1 MELHLIGHDYKYAVE
16 QSLLTL
22 FPGNK
27 PEYPEKPGKGDRI
40 IVRCSRGD
48 VWTSMTT
55 TIHKDGKRGA
65 GMARVKTALLTDEPF
80 VTDRHLQRLVRQS
93 FYKAA
98 LDWGVIAP
106 EWGAL
111 TGVRPTKLMT
121 NIMREGVS
129 DKTAAARFREKY
141 FTSQARADLCVQTAH
156 YSMDAEDAL
165 PEKGVCL
172 YVGIPFCPTRCAYCS
187 FVSHSVEKSMKLVAP
202 FFDALMEEI
211 DATAQQVNKLGLVPV
226 SVYMGGG
233 TPTTLSAKQLDQ
245 LLTKLETVFD
255 LSHVTENTVEAGR
268 PDTITM
274 DKLHVLKA
282 HGVSRI
288 SVNPQTMTDSV
299 LEAIGRKHTA
309 SDILDAFRMVREVG
323 GMAINMDLIAGLPTD
338 TPESF
343 RATMDTV
350 MELAPENITVHTLS
364 LKKGARLMD
373 EGGDIPTPAS
383 VKEMVDYAHA
393 KLAEGGYV
401 PYYLYRQKNM
411 SGGFENTG
419 WTKPGYENIY
429 NICIM
434 EELCS
439 IIAMGAGGSTKLVR
453 PNGKIERVFAPK
465 YPNEYISNLA
475 KTCSDKSKI
484 GEFYGISAE
493 ESQSESAVE
502 SDEVSEGM

>member
-1 MELHLIGHDYKYAVE
+1 MELRLIGHDYKYAAE

-22 FPGNK
+22 FPGSK
-27 PEYPEKPGKGDRI
+27 PEYPEKKGKGDCI
-40 IVRCSRGD
+40 TVRCSRGA

-55 TIHKDGKRGA
+55 VIRKDGKRGS

-93 FYKAA
+93 FFKAA
-98 LDWGVIAP
+98 LDWGVAPP

-121 NIMREGVS
+121 NIMREGVG
-129 DKTAAARFREKY
+129 DKLAAKRFREKY
-141 FTSQARADLCVQTAH
+141 FTSRARADLCVQTAH
-156 YSMDAEDAL
+156 YSMDAEDSL

-211 DATAQQVNKLGLVPV
+211 DATAAQVNKLGLVPV
-226 SVYMGGG
+226 SIYMGGG
-233 TPTTLSAKQLDQ
+233 TPTTLSAEQLDI
-245 LLTKLETVFD
+245 LLTKLEDVFD
-255 LSHVTENTVEAGR
+255 LSHVRENTVEAGR
-268 PDTITM
+268 PDTITVE
-274 DKLHVLKA
+274 KLQVLKK

-309 SDILDAFRMVREVG
+309 RDILDAFAMVREVG
-323 GMAINMDLIAGLPTD
+323 GMAVNMDLIAGLPTD
-338 TPESF
+338 TPDSF
-343 RATMDTV
+343 RSTMDAV
-350 MELAPENITVHTLS
+350 MALAPENITVHTLS

-383 VKEMVDYAHA
+383 VKEMVDYAHDLLQA
-393 KLAEGGYV
+393 GGYT

-419 WTKPGYENIY
+419 WCKAGYENLY
-429 NICIM
+429 NIFIM

-453 PNGKIERVFAPK
+453 PDGKIERIFAPK

-475 KTCSDKSKI
+475 KTCADKTKI

-493 ESQSESAVE
+493 EN
-502 SDEVSEGM
+502 

>member
-1 MELHLIGHDYKYAVE
+1 MELRLIGHDYKYAVE

-27 PEYPEKPGKGDRI
+27 PEYPEKSSKGDCI
-40 IVRCSRGD
+40 TVRCSRGE

-55 TIHKDGKRGA
+55 VIRKDGRRGS
-65 GMARVKTALLTDEPF
+65 GMARVKTELLTDEPF
-80 VTDRHLQRLVRQS
+80 VTDRHLQRLIRQS

-98 LDWGVIAP
+98 LDWGVAAP

-121 NIMREGVS
+121 NIMREGAG
-129 DKTAAARFREKY
+129 DKTAAKRFREKY

-156 YSMDAEDAL
+156 YSMDAEDSL

-187 FVSHSVEKSMKLVAP
+187 FVSHSVEKSMKLVSP

-211 DATAQQVNKLGLVPV
+211 DATAAQVNTLGLVPV
-226 SVYMGGG
+226 SIYMGGG
-233 TPTTLSAKQLDQ
+233 TPTTLSAQQLDI
-245 LLTKLETVFD
+245 LLTKLEDVFD

-274 DKLHVLKA
+274 EKLEVLKK

-309 SDILDAFRMVREVG
+309 QDILDAFDMVRAVG
-323 GMAINMDLIAGLPTD
+323 GMAVNMDLIAGLPTD
-338 TPESF
+338 TPDSF
-343 RATMDTV
+343 RSTMDAV

-383 VKEMVDYAHA
+383 VKEMVDYAHSRLQA
-393 KLAEGGYV
+393 AGYE

-419 WTKPGYENIY
+419 WCKPGFENLY
-429 NICIM
+429 NIFIM

-453 PNGKIERVFAPK
+453 PDGKIERIFAPK

-475 KTCSDKSKI
+475 KTCADKKKI
-484 GEFYGISAE
+484 GDFYGISAE
-493 ESQSESAVE
+493 K
-502 SDEVSEGM
+502 D

>member
-1 MELHLIGHDYKYAVE
+1 MELRFIGHDYKYAVE

-27 PEYPEKPGKGDRI
+27 PEYPEKKGSGDHI
-40 IVRCSRGD
+40 TVRCSRGKL
-48 VWTSMTT
+48 WTSMSTV
-55 TIHKDGKRGA
+55 IIKDGKRGS
-65 GMARVKTALLTDEPF
+65 GMARVKSELLTDEPF
-80 VTDRHLQRLVRQS
+80 VTDRHLQRLIRQS

-98 LDWGVIAP
+98 LDWGVTPP

-121 NIMREGVS
+121 NIMREGCT
-129 DKTAAARFREKY
+129 DKQAAKKFREKY

-156 YSMDAEDAL
+156 YSMDAEDSL
-165 PEKGVCL
+165 PENGVCL

-211 DATAQQVNKLGLVPV
+211 DATAQQVNALGLVPV
-226 SVYMGGG
+226 SIYMGGG
-233 TPTTLSAKQLDQ
+233 TPTTLSAEQLDL

-268 PDTITM
+268 PDTITRA
-274 DKLHVLKA
+274 KLEVLKK

-299 LEAIGRKHTA
+299 LDAIGRKHTA
-309 SDILDAFRMVREVG
+309 QDILDAFALVREVG
-323 GMAINMDLIAGLPTD
+323 GMAVNMDLIAGLPTD
-338 TPESF
+338 TPDSF
-343 RATMDTV
+343 RSTMDTV

-383 VKEMVDYAHA
+383 VKEMVDYAHRCLQA
-393 KLAEGGYV
+393 GGYE

-419 WTKPGYENIY
+419 WCKPGFENLYNIY
-429 NICIM
+429 IM

-453 PNGKIERVFAPK
+453 SNGKIERIFAPK
-465 YPNEYISNLA
+465 YPNEYIGNLA
-475 KTCSDKSKI
+475 KTCSDKKKI
-484 GEFYGISAE
+484 GDFYGISAE
-493 ESQSESAVE
+493 E
-502 SDEVSEGM
+502 D

>member
-1 MELHLIGHDYKYAVE
+1 MYIYIYRERKKLFMELKLIGHDYKYAVE

-22 FPGNK
+22 FPGQK
-27 PEYPEKPGKGDRI
+27 PEYPEHTGKGDHI
-40 IVRCSRGD
+40 VVRCSRGD

-55 TIHKDGKRGA
+55 TIYLDGKRSVGQ
-65 GMARVKTALLTDEPF
+65 ARVKTELLTDEPL

-98 LDWGVIAP
+98 LASGVEAP

-121 NIMREGVS
+121 NIMREGKS
-129 DKTAAARFREKY
+129 DKQAAHAFREKY

-156 YSMDAEDAL
+156 YSMDAEDSL
-165 PEKGVCL
+165 PENGICL

-187 FVSHSVEKSMKLVAP
+187 FVSQSVEKSMKLVAP
-202 FFDALMEEI
+202 FFDALMDEI
-211 DATAQQVNKLGLVPV
+211 DATAEQVKKLGLVPI
-226 SVYMGGG
+226 SIYMGGG
-233 TPTTLSAKQLDQ
+233 TPTTLSAQQLDI
-245 LLTKLETVFD
+245 LLTKLENAFD
-255 LSHVTENTVEAGR
+255 LSQVRENTVEAGR
-268 PDTITM
+268 PDTITL

-309 SDILDAFRMVREVG
+309 QDIIDAFAMVRKVG
-323 GMAINMDLIAGLPTD
+323 GMAVNMDLIAGLPTD

-343 RATMDTV
+343 KRTMDTV
-350 MELAPENITVHTLS
+350 MALDPENITVHTLS

-383 VKEMVDYAHA
+383 VKEMVDYAH
-393 KLAEGGYV
+393 KCLYEGGYI

-419 WTKPGYENIY
+419 WSKPGYENLY

-439 IIAMGAGGSTKLVR
+439 IIAMGAGGSTKLVK
-453 PNGKIERVFAPK
+453 PSGKIDRIFAPK

-475 KTCSDKSKI
+475 KTCNDKEKI
-484 GEFYGISAE
+484 GEFYGV
-493 ESQSESAVE
+493 QTF
-502 SDEVSEGM
+502 

>member
-22 FPGNK
+22 FPGTK
-27 PEYPEKPGKGDRI
+27 PTYPAQPGTGDAI
-40 IVRCSRGD
+40 TVRCSRGGT
-48 VWTSMTT
+48 WTTMTT
-55 TIHKDGKRGA
+55 TLRKDGTIGH
-65 GMARVKTALLTDEPF
+65 GMARVRTAELTDEPF
-80 VTDRHLQRLVRQS
+80 VTDRHLQRLIRQS

-98 LDWGVIAP
+98 LDWGVPAP

-121 NIMREGVS
+121 NLIREGRS
-129 DKTAAARFREKY
+129 DAAAAKEFQKRY
-141 FTSQARADLCVQTAH
+141 FASDTRTRLCVQTAH

-165 PEKGVCL
+165 PEKAVCL

-187 FVSHSVEKSMKLVAP
+187 FVSQSVEKSMKLVGP
-202 FFDALMEEI
+202 FFEALMEEI
-211 DATAQQVNKLGLVPV
+211 DATAAQVNALGLVPV
-226 SVYMGGG
+226 SIYMGGG
-233 TPTTLSAKQLDQ
+233 TPTTLSAQQLDQ
-245 LLTKLETVFD
+245 LLTKLEQVFD

-268 PDTITM
+268 PDTITIE
-274 DKLHVLKA
+274 KLEVLKA

-309 SDILDAFRMVREVG
+309 QDILDAFGMVRQVG
-323 GMAINMDLIAGLPTD
+323 GMAVNMDLIAGLPTD

-343 RATMDTV
+343 RATMDAV
-350 MELAPENITVHTLS
+350 MALAPENITIHTLS
-364 LKKGARLMD
+364 LKKGARLKD
-373 EGGDIPTPAS
+373 EGGDIPTAAE
-383 VKEMVDYAHA
+383 VKEMVDYSHA
-393 KLAEGGYV
+393 CLQAAGYE

-419 WTKPGYENIY
+419 WCKPGYENLY
-429 NICIM
+429 NIFIM

-453 PNGKIERVFAPK
+453 ENGKIDRLFAPK

-475 KTCSDKSKI
+475 KTCSDKQKI
-484 GEFYGISAE
+484 GDFYGIS
-493 ESQSESAVE
+493 VK
-502 SDEVSEGM
+502 

>member
-1 MELHLIGHDYKYAVE
+1 MELRLIGHDYKYAVE

-22 FPGNK
+22 FPGSK
-27 PEYPEKPGKGDRI
+27 PEYPAKRGNGDHI
-40 IVRCSRGD
+40 TVRCSRGGT
-48 VWTSMTT
+48 WTTMTT
-55 TIHKDGKRGA
+55 VIVKDGNRGM
-65 GMARVKTALLTDEPF
+65 GMAKVPTAQLTAEPF

-98 LDWGVIAP
+98 LDWGVVAP

-121 NIMREGVS
+121 NIMRTGVTDAQAS
-129 DKTAAARFREKY
+129 KQFREKY

-156 YSMDAEDAL
+156 YSMEAEDAL

-211 DATAQQVNKLGLVPV
+211 EATARQVKALGLVPV
-226 SVYMGGG
+226 SIYMGGG
-233 TPTTLSAKQLDQ
+233 TPTTLSAEQLDI
-245 LLTKLETVFD
+245 LLTKLETLFD

-268 PDTITM
+268 PDTITVE
-274 DKLHVLKA
+274 KLEVLKK

-288 SVNPQTMTDSV
+288 SVNPQTMSDSV

-309 SDILDAFRMVREVG
+309 ADILDAFAMVRQVG

-338 TPESF
+338 TPDSF
-343 RATMDTV
+343 RQTMDAV
-350 MELAPENITVHTLS
+350 MALAPENITVHTLS

-393 KLAEGGYV
+393 CLHAGGYA

-419 WTKPGYENIY
+419 WCKPGYENLY
-429 NICIM
+429 NIYIM

-453 PNGKIERVFAPK
+453 PDGKIERIFAPK
-465 YPNEYISNLA
+465 YPNEYIGNLA
-475 KTCSDKSKI
+475 KTCADKEKI
-484 GEFYGISAE
+484 GEFYGISTE
-493 ESQSESAVE
+493 
-502 SDEVSEGM
+502 

>member
-1 MELHLIGHDYKYAVE
+1 MELKLIGHDYKYAVE

-22 FPGNK
+22 FPGQK
-27 PEYPEKPGKGDRI
+27 PEYPEKEGKGDRI
-40 IVRCSRGD
+40 IVRCSRGKL
-48 VWTSMTT
+48 WTSMTT
-55 TIHKDGKRGA
+55 TMYRNGVRSVGQ
-65 GMARVKTALLTDEPF
+65 ARVRNEALTDEPF

-98 LDWGVIAP
+98 LSSGVEAP
-106 EWGAL
+106 AWGAL
-111 TGVRPTKLMT
+111 TGVRPTKLMSA
-121 NIMREGVS
+121 IIREG
-129 DKTAAARFREKY
+129 KTDRQAVHAFREKY
-141 FTSQARADLCVQTAH
+141 FTSQARAELCIPTAH
-156 YSMDAEDAL
+156 YSMDAEDSL
-165 PEKGVCL
+165 PPKGVCL

-187 FVSHSVEKSMKLVAP
+187 FVSQSVEKSMKLVDP
-202 FFDALMEEI
+202 FFEALMEEI
-211 DATAQQVNKLGLVPV
+211 DATAQQVNELGLIPI

-233 TPTTLSAKQLDQ
+233 TPTTLSARQLDI

-255 LSHVTENTVEAGR
+255 LSQVRENTVEAGR

-274 DKLHVLKA
+274 DKLRVLRA

-299 LEAIGRKHTA
+299 LDAIGRKHTA
-309 SDILDAFRMVREVG
+309 QDIIDAFKMVREVG
-323 GMAINMDLIAGLPTD
+323 GMAVNMDLIAGLPTD

-343 RATMDTV
+343 RRTMDIV
-350 MELAPENITVHTLS
+350 MDLDPENITVHTLS

-393 KLAEGGYV
+393 RLYAGGYD

-419 WTKPGYENIY
+419 WTKPGYENLY

-439 IIAMGAGGSTKLVR
+439 IIAMGAGGSTKLVA
-453 PNGKIERVFAPK
+453 PSGKIERIFAPK
-465 YPNEYISNLA
+465 YPNEYITQLA
-475 KTCSDKSKI
+475 KTCKDKKKI
-484 GEFYGISAE
+484 GEFYDLQAF
-493 ESQSESAVE
+493 
-502 SDEVSEGM
+502 

>member
-1 MELHLIGHDYKYAVE
+1 MELHLIGHDYKYAAE

-22 FPGNK
+22 FPGCK
-27 PEYPEKPGKGDRI
+27 PEYPAKQGKGDRI
-40 IVRCSRGD
+40 TVRCSKGD
-48 VWTSMTT
+48 TWTTMTT
-55 TIHKDGKRGA
+55 VIHKDGQRGSGA
-65 GMARVKTALLTDEPF
+65 ARVATAELTDEPF
-80 VTDRHLQRLVRQS
+80 VTDRHLQRILRQS
-93 FYKAA
+93 FFKAA
-98 LDWGVIAP
+98 LDWGITPP

-121 NIMREGVS
+121 NIIREGH
-129 DKTAAARFREKY
+129 KGAAAAKAFRSKY
-141 FTSQARADLCVQTAH
+141 FTSQARADLCVQTAR
-156 YSMDAEDAL
+156 YSMDAEASL

-187 FVSHSVEKSMKLVAP
+187 FVSHSVEKSMKLVSP
-202 FFDALMEEI
+202 FFDTLMEEI
-211 DATAQQVNKLGLVPV
+211 DATAAQVNALGLVPV
-226 SVYMGGG
+226 SIYMGGG
-233 TPTTLSAKQLDQ
+233 TPTTLSAEQLDI

-255 LSHVTENTVEAGR
+255 LSAVRENTVEAGR

-274 DKLHVLKA
+274 EKLEVLKK

-288 SVNPQTMTDSV
+288 SVNPQTMSDSV

-309 SDILDAFRMVREVG
+309 QDILDAFDMVRKVG

-343 RATMDTV
+343 RSTMDTV
-350 MELAPENITVHTLS
+350 MALAPENITVHTLS

-373 EGGDIPTPAS
+373 EGGNIPTPAS
-383 VKEMVDYAHA
+383 VKEMVDYSH
-393 KLAEGGYV
+393 KLLQEGGYA

-419 WTKPGYENIY
+419 WCKPGYENLY
-429 NICIM
+429 NIFIM

-453 PNGKIERVFAPK
+453 PDGKIERIFAPK
-465 YPNEYISNLA
+465 YPNEYIANIA
-475 KTCSDKSKI
+475 KTCDDKRKI
-484 GEFYGISAE
+484 GDFYGIST
-493 ESQSESAVE
+493 
-502 SDEVSEGM
+502 D

>member
-1 MELHLIGHDYKYAVE
+1 MELRLIGHDYKYAAE

-22 FPGNK
+22 FPGSK
-27 PEYPEKPGKGDRI
+27 PEYPEKKGKGDHI
-40 IVRCSRGD
+40 TVRCSRGA

-55 TIHKDGKRGA
+55 VICKDGRRGS

-93 FYKAA
+93 FFKAA
-98 LDWGVIAP
+98 LDWGVAPP

-121 NIMREGVS
+121 NIMREGVG
-129 DKTAAARFREKY
+129 DKIAAKRFREKY

-156 YSMDAEDAL
+156 YSMDAEDSL
-165 PEKGVCL
+165 PHKGVCL

-211 DATAQQVNKLGLVPV
+211 DATAQQVNTLGLVPV
-226 SVYMGGG
+226 SIYMGGG
-233 TPTTLSAKQLDQ
+233 TPTTLSAEQLDR
-245 LLTKLETVFD
+245 LLTKLEDVFD

-268 PDTITM
+268 PDTITVE
-274 DKLHVLKA
+274 KLQVLKK

-299 LEAIGRKHTA
+299 LDAIGRKHTA
-309 SDILDAFRMVREVG
+309 RDILDAFAMVRKVG
-323 GMAINMDLIAGLPTD
+323 GMAVNMDLIAGLPTD
-338 TPESF
+338 TPDSF
-343 RATMDTV
+343 RSTMDAV
-350 MELAPENITVHTLS
+350 MALSPENITVHTLS

-393 KLAEGGYV
+393 LLQAGGYE

-419 WTKPGYENIY
+419 WCKPGYENLY
-429 NICIM
+429 NIFIM

-453 PNGKIERVFAPK
+453 PDGKIERIFAPK
-465 YPNEYISNLA
+465 YPNEYINNLA
-475 KTCSDKSKI
+475 KTCADKRKI

-493 ESQSESAVE
+493 K
-502 SDEVSEGM
+502 D